1 MERPEEERRPGLE
14 PEGAEPVP
22 DERQG
27 RLWPKPGGGA
37 EPGEPGPEERPG
49 AVAAAKARPA
59 EDPDAITPAGKARP
73 ADSAAVAAQVQPQSQ
88 AAEHGGPA
96 TPAVSQSD
104 KDELR
109 RRWDS
114 VQGSF
119 VDDPHAAV
127 HEADTLVGETMDRIR
142 QAYERRRAGLR
153 EASDRSRDTEGL
165 RLTIREYRA
174 FLFDILHR

>member
-1 MERPEEERRPGLE
+1 MDRPEEERRPGLE

-27 RLWPKPGGGA
+27 RLWPKPGGEAEGA
-37 EPGEPGPEERPG
+37 PRPEERPG

-59 EDPDAITPAGKARP
+59 EAPSSIAAADKSRP
-73 ADSAAVAAQVQPQSQ
+73 ADTAALATQAQQQERVVEP
-88 AAEHGGPA
+88 GGPG

-104 KDELR
+104 ENDLR

-127 HEADTLVGETMDRIR
+127 HEADALVGETMDRIR

-153 EASDRSRDTEGL
+153 EASDRSGDTEGL

>member
-1 MERPEEERRPGLE
+1 MTG
-14 PEGAEPVP
+14 
-22 DERQG
+22 
-27 RLWPKPGGGA
+27 
-37 EPGEPGPEERPG
+37 
-49 AVAAAKARPA
+49 AAKARPA
-59 EDPDAITPAGKARP
+59 GSGAVPAEARP
-73 ADSAAVAAQVQPQSQ
+73 QNE
-88 AAEHGGPA
+88 AAEPSGPG
-96 TPAVSQSD
+96 TPAVSESD
-104 KDELR
+104 KDDLR

-127 HEADTLVGETMDRIR
+127 HEADALVGETMDRIR

-153 EASDRSRDTEGL
+153 EATDRSRDTEGL